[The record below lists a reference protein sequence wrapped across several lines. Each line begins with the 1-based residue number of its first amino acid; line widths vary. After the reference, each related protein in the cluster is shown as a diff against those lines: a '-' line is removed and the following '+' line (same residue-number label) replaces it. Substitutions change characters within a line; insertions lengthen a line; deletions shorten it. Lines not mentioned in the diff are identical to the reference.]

1 MAATAAMRTQLRRMT
16 QEPTTRHYS
25 DADLDTII
33 EQYPLHD
40 LDGNS
45 PWTEDTDGATI
56 VNPDWT
62 ATYDLHAAAAEIWLQ
77 KAGRIAEPGVANALD
92 ALRLSLAHGARR
104 AARSTAVTPVD
115 DPSAEDLLP

>member
-1 MAATAAMRTQLRRMT
+1 MAATATMRVQLRRMI
-16 QEPTTRHYS
+16 QEPTTRTYS
-25 DADLDTII
+25 DDDLDTII

-40 LDGNS
+40 LDGSS

-77 KAGRIAEPGVANALD
+77 KAGRIAEPGVTDTLD

-104 AARSTAVTPVD
+104 AARSTAVTPLD
-115 DPSAEDLLP
+115 DPNAEDLRP

>member
-1 MAATAAMRTQLRRMT
+1 MV

-25 DADLDTII
+25 DDDLDTII

-45 PWTEDTDGATI
+45 PWTEDTDGTLT
-56 VNPDWT
+56 VNTDWT
-62 ATYDLHAAAAEIWLQ
+62 ATYDLHAAAAEIWLK
-77 KAGRIAEPGVANALD
+77 KAGRITESGTTDTLG

-104 AARSTAVTPVD
+104 AARSTAVTPLD
-115 DPSAEDLLP
+115 DRDAEDLLP